1 MQTLSRKKVGFTN
14 SIYAVAFD
22 MALQLSKLSEYFS
35 QGESESLH
43 HKLIHYS
50 TNVCTKLAEAWYNRN
65 DEQIFME
72 KLDKATLYISETQNQ
87 IEFAVNKGYL
97 DTDTGTVFNEGYNKM
112 LDKIVDVI
120 KDPNNNHLLSSKDW
134 AAALNCSESQ

>member
-1 MQTLSRKKVGFTN
+1 METLSRKKVGFTN

-22 MALQLSKLSEYFS
+22 MALQLSKLSEYFP
-35 QGESESLH
+35 QDESKSLH

-50 TNVCTKLAEAWYNRN
+50 TNVCTKLAEAWHNRN

-72 KLDKATLYISETQNQ
+72 KFDKATLYISETQNQ

-120 KDPNNNHLLSSKDW
+120 KDPNHNHLLSSKD
-134 AAALNCSESQ
+134 

>member
-1 MQTLSRKKVGFTN
+1 MQTLSDKKLDFTK
-14 SIYAVAFD
+14 SIYSIAFD
-22 MALQLSKLSEYFS
+22 MALQLSKLSEYFP
-35 QGESESLH
+35 QGGSKLLH

-50 TNVCTKLAEAWYNRN
+50 TNVCTKLAEAWHNRN

-97 DTDTGTVFNEGYNKM
+97 DTDTGTALYEEYNQI
-112 LDKIVDVI
+112 LDKIAEVI
-120 KDPNNNHLLSSKDW
+120 KDPNNHKDFYKKDW
-134 AAALNCSESQ
+134 AAELKYPESQ